1 MFENDYK
8 ACGAQKSSV
17 GFNPDDSMIARGT
30 IISTISQRTELS
42 DDDPQLCNPD
52 FTKKRLNVAYEIS
65 GARENG
71 THIYAKTSRSVLD
84 ACRLSI
90 IGGRTYNFSTNA
102 FVRVYDITDPAP
114 FEAWETLFLPESL
127 QNTSESGETMASN
140 EIYVFLRFALANR
153 CFVLLDNEYF
163 GFAHQNCEP
172 GDVIV
177 ALGGGP
183 VLYVLRP
190 LQTGNYTFIGT
201 AYIQDMMDGEAFK
214 DGAKLQYFTIV

>member
-1 MFENDYK
+1 
-8 ACGAQKSSV
+8 
-17 GFNPDDSMIARGT
+17 
-30 IISTISQRTELS
+30 
-42 DDDPQLCNPD
+42 
-52 FTKKRLNVAYEIS
+52 
-65 GARENG
+65 
-71 THIYAKTSRSVLD
+71 
-84 ACRLSI
+84 
-90 IGGRTYNFSTNA
+90 
-102 FVRVYDITDPAP
+102 
-114 FEAWETLFLPESL
+114 
-127 QNTSESGETMASN
+127 MASN